1 VHGTRRNAQPEQ
13 AQLDAFAIVSPSAP
27 VQTIMDEESRPAH
40 AERERSHAFV
50 LSFPSVCPEP
60 VLVNCIAAS
69 DQERKGKERK
79 GRFNRRKTGVEK

>member
-1 VHGTRRNAQPEQ
+1 
-13 AQLDAFAIVSPSAP
+13 
-27 VQTIMDEESRPAH
+27 MDEESRPAH

-79 GRFNRRKTGVEK
+79 GKERKGKERKGRFNRRKTGVEK